1 MIFLN
6 RNENTRRDAS
16 RWDRLLQR
24 ASAIDLARYPDIDY
38 AALRDALGSR
48 LDMPPAGIHVGAGS
62 SELLVLIGTAFVRP
76 GGRVLASS
84 YTFELY
90 RHVAATRSAELVTV
104 ASKHYAHDLDAMLAC
119 DARGGVDAIFID
131 NPCNPTGSFIPP
143 EQLDAFLHRVCK
155 DTVVVVD
162 EAYIEFVEGAGE
174 RSAVALLDRHANL
187 IVVRT
192 LSKAFGLA
200 GLRVG
205 YCLSHSN
212 LIERLRASSHP
223 FCIGAMAE
231 AVAMA
236 ALQEPGYVADSV
248 RHVATERERFVQALA
263 GSRYR
268 TTTPTASF
276 VFLNMGDDQDRF
288 LALLEEQGIRIREF
302 VDHPGHVRV
311 TFGTPEDNALILGL
325 LAQVE
330 ATTKGATT

>member
-24 ASAIDLARYPDIDY
+24 ASGVDLARYPDIDY
-38 AALRDALGSR
+38 GALRGALGKHVQ
-48 LDMPPAGIHVGAGS
+48 MPPACIHVGAGS

-90 RHVAATRSAELVTV
+90 RHVATTRGAELVTV
-104 ASKHYAHDLDAMLAC
+104 ASKDYAHDLDAMLAC

-143 EQLDAFLHRVCK
+143 EPLDAFLQRVCK

-162 EAYIEFVEGAGE
+162 EAYIDFVEGAGQ
-174 RSAVALLDRHANL
+174 RSAAALLDRHANL
-187 IVVRT
+187 VVVRT
-192 LSKAFGLA
+192 FSKAFGLA

-205 YCLSHSN
+205 YCLGHSN
-212 LIERLRASSHP
+212 LIERLRAVSHP

-236 ALQEPGYVADSV
+236 ALQEPGYVAESV
-248 RHVATERERFVQALA
+248 RHVATERERFARALA

-268 TTTPTASF
+268 TTTPAASF
-276 VFLNMGDDQDRF
+276 IFLNMRDDGDRF
-288 LALLEEQGIRIREF
+288 LALLGEQGIRVREF
-302 VDHPGHVRV
+302 ADYPGHVRV
-311 TFGTPEDNALILGL
+311 TFGTPEINEVILGL
-325 LAQVE
+325 LARME
-330 ATTKGATT
+330 AAREGASA